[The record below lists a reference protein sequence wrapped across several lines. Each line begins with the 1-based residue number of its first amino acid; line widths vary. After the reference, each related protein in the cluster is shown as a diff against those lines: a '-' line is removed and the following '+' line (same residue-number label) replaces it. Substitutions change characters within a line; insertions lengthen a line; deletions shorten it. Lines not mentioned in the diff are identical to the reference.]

1 MPKSRML
8 TISLPGGADP
18 AVTRDQ
24 FSQVAARHGFTTKH
38 YHKDSEVPSPGAFI
52 LAINAGEVIT
62 TLFQEEDYQQAL
74 DALRPFAEDRQ
85 AWACSLVAGIEAA
98 YQRWVE
104 SEEAEVEEYRV
115 EEE

>member
-18 AVTRDQ
+18 QVARDQ
-24 FSQVAARHGFTTKH
+24 LSAVAAQHGYTSK
-38 YHKDSEVPSPGAFI
+38 YHSGSEIPSPGALI

-62 TLFQEEDYQQAL
+62 TLFGEEDYQQAL
-74 DALRPFAEDRQ
+74 DALQPFVKDRQ

-98 YQRWVE
+98 YQRWKE
-104 SEEAEVEEYRV
+104 SD
-115 EEE
+115 